1 MTAVLKDDAE
11 LYKQFSDNPEFRRT
25 IEGAVPMPSAF
36 SITFGVLPSM
46 TATHELVDADN
57 FVMEHTPRGRR
68 RAPPASEKPCDARLG
83 RHQQGA
89 VAGTRQLSLGP
100 PRGLPYQKSPNPSDV
115 RARCLRNGISKT
127 SAACHLLRRCIGDRV
142 RRRRT
147 TCLLS
152 RSALLRARVAEP
164 SAPSYP
170 RSYLRF
176 MWVWWRMITN
186 KRGQ

>member
-25 IEGAVPMPSAF
+25 IEGAIPMPSAF

-127 SAACHLLRRCIGDRV
+127 SAACHCALEIESAAVAPHAYFRGPHFCGRESLNRPRHRTPV
-142 RRRRT
+142 RT
-147 TCLLS
+147 YVSCG
-152 RSALLRARVAEP
+152 
-164 SAPSYP
+164 Y
-170 RSYLRF
+170 
-176 MWVWWRMITN
+176 
-186 KRGQ
+186 GGG